1 MNEFENELVQK
12 TLEGIHQ
19 LEMKIVELQG
29 SLKAMREHS
38 DDQYKVLS
46 EKIET
51 TISTNTHRLNAH
63 SEELDDHK
71 ERLATIEEWKKQF
84 EEAIKNRLTVTQSIA
99 TVAAVVIAYFLSKF
113 L

>member
-1 MNEFENELVQK
+1 MNEFENQLVEK
-12 TLEGIHQ
+12 TLDGIHQ

-29 SLKAMREHS
+29 SVKSLREHS

-46 EKIET
+46 DKIET
-51 TISTNTHRLNAH
+51 TISTNTQRLNAH
-63 SEELDDHK
+63 STELDDHR

-84 EEAIKNRLTVTQSIA
+84 EDTIKNRIAVSQSIT
-99 TVAAVVIAYFLSKF
+99 TVAAVIVAYLLSKF